1 VELPVRGEVR
11 RADVN
16 LALESFNEI
25 VKRHGIVAQ
34 LDKNGTAFLRNTGT
48 GVSTE
53 GFSQKTQPLSP
64 QEKEQREKLAKFL
77 DRVSEDEFIEE
88 VLVPLFQRLTFRR
101 VSPAGHKDKSL
112 EFGKDLWM
120 KFQIPTGHWLYF
132 CAQVKK
138 DKIDSSNASGER
150 NVASVLNQARMAFTH
165 PIFDPEANCKVL
177 LDHLFI
183 ISAGEITKQAKEWL
197 GQQLDDSQRRQIIF
211 MDRDELLNHAA
222 RILIDL
228 KVEEPVAEE
237 VELSDDDIPF

>member
-1 VELPVRGEVR
+1 
-11 RADVN
+11 
-16 LALESFNEI
+16 
-25 VKRHGIVAQ
+25 
-34 LDKNGTAFLRNTGT
+34 
-48 GVSTE
+48 
-53 GFSQKTQPLSP
+53 
-64 QEKEQREKLAKFL
+64 
-77 DRVSEDEFIEE
+77 
-88 VLVPLFQRLTFRR
+88 
-101 VSPAGHKDKSL
+101 
-112 EFGKDLWM
+112 M

-228 KVEEPVAEE
+228 QVEEPVAEK